1 MTPIVQRLI
10 DENVPS
16 PWTSRGYSFAGYA
29 ERYKKNHGRWHVGSV
44 RQILNNSAYT
54 GIYTFRKQN
63 LADVLI
69 ETPPLI
75 DMADWQLAQRLMVD
89 NQLDAVRNRTRVYI
103 LSRVIKCGLCG
114 YSYTGAYGG
123 TRGTTAYY
131 RCSSKTT
138 PGRATCASPF
148 VRAEPLEAVVWSDIV
163 AWVQDPGDSLNL
175 WLAQRS
181 TQHGDKDTLNAAI
194 ATVEADLSKAREGR
208 QVIIDL
214 LRKGMIDDTEAM
226 TALERHRQ
234 DVTRLEARQTDLY
247 GRFMRLDTAASQY
260 AQLTQLRQ
268 ELKSRIA
275 LIRPGT
281 VEQREIVRLL
291 VHRITILRYAP
302 PEIVYIF

>member
-1 MTPIVQRLI
+1 M
-10 DENVPS
+10 
-16 PWTSRGYSFAGYA
+16 
-29 ERYKKNHGRWHVGSV
+29 
-44 RQILNNSAYT
+44 
-54 GIYTFRKQN
+54 
-63 LADVLI
+63 
-69 ETPPLI
+69 
-75 DMADWQLAQRLMVD
+75 
-89 NQLDAVRNRTRVYI
+89 
-103 LSRVIKCGLCG
+103 
-114 YSYTGAYGG
+114 
-123 TRGTTAYY
+123 
-131 RCSSKTT
+131 
-138 PGRATCASPF
+138 
-148 VRAEPLEAVVWSDIV
+148 

-194 ATVEADLSKAREGR
+194 AAVEADLSKAREGR

-234 DVTRLEARQTDLY
+234 DVTRLEARQADLY

-291 VHRITILRYAP
+291 VHRITILPDAP